1 MRIRAIVLALAV
13 LVLAAGLSIDRRSTL
28 AAYLVAWVAI
38 GAIPLGAL
46 GTLMTSYLVRRAWTE
61 RLHPILTAATATLP
75 LVALLFLPVLIG
87 MKEIYPAASD
97 FRTLPA
103 FKALYLAPWFFVV
116 RTIVYFIVIWLVA
129 LWQKAAWGNTERMM
143 RSASAGLII
152 YALLISF
159 AGIDW
164 VESLEPEFHSSIYG
178 LLYLWFT
185 LLDGTA
191 FGIGAALLLGRR
203 IGATRGYSALL
214 LSTILLWTYLH
225 AMQYIVIWSGDIPDE
240 VIWYIKRSERGWQ
253 FVLIA
258 VAVGQFVFPFFALLS
273 AGVRADARWLLALSA
288 LTLVMRICEA
298 ALLILPAI
306 EGLAPLAT
314 AVMLIAAVAF
324 LGTILYASFAAA
336 LGLAAL
342 RVSPPARDVQSGAGR
357 QSREQAPL
365 S

>member
-61 RLHPILTAATATLP
+61 RLHPILTAATAALP
-75 LVALLFLPVLIG
+75 LATLLFLPVLIG

-116 RTIVYFIVIWLVA
+116 RTIVYFIVLWLVA

-191 FGIGAALLLGRR
+191 FGIGAALLLWRR

-214 LSTILLWTYLH
+214 LSTILLWAYLH
-225 AMQYIVIWSGDIPDE
+225 AMQYIVIWSGNIPDE
-240 VIWYIKRSERGWQ
+240 AVWYLKRSSDGWQ
-253 FVLIA
+253 FVLA
-258 VAVGQFVFPFFALLS
+258 FVALGQFIFPFFALLN
-273 AGVRADARWLLALSA
+273 ARVRSDRSWLLALCG
-288 LTLVMRICEA
+288 LTLLMRCWEA
-298 ALLILPAI
+298 SILILPAVHGI
-306 EGLAPLAT
+306 APLT
-314 AVMLIAAVAF
+314 VTVMLLAGLILVAVSLWWAFETALRNEGRLLAAV
-324 LGTILYASFAAA
+324 G
-336 LGLAAL
+336 
-342 RVSPPARDVQSGAGR
+342 RRSGAEAEA
-357 QSREQAPL
+357 Q
-365 S
+365 